1 MQPRSPRRFRRKTRV
16 FCASRAIFTKYMIHR
31 FIKHGKRFDEK
42 IHKKICV
49 KITDLRDAGNYA
61 INPAILQAGNCT
73 IDRFAL
79 FRRGYRHFSFIA
91 RMDRFGKRSA
101 TCRSFRCGNTKKGC
115 RYRTANPKETYV
127 ARQKRAG
134 GFLLPPFSRAMHAC
148 IQVKKQLKPCQ
159 QSSHGSTNHFGFS

>member
-1 MQPRSPRRFRRKTRV
+1 MACSDACRERKLQPRSPRRFRRKTRV

-31 FIKHGKRFDEK
+31 FIKHGKRFVEK
-42 IHKKICV
+42 NRKNISGKN
-49 KITDLRDAGNYA
+49 TNSRDAGNYA

-73 IDRFAL
+73 IDCFAL
-79 FRRGYRHFSFIA
+79 FRRGYRRFSFIA

-115 RYRTANPKETYV
+115 RYRTANPKEPYD

-134 GFLLPPFSRAMHAC
+134 GFYCRLFRARCTH
-148 IQVKKQLKPCQ
+148 V
-159 QSSHGSTNHFGFS
+159 FR